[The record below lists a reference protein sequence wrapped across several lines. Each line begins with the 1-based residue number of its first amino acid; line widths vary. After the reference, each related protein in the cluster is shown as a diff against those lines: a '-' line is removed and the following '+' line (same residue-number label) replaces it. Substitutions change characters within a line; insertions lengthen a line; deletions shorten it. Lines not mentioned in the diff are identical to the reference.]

1 MNNKIKIKNILD
13 LAIKYH
19 QDNNFKKATHYYKQ
33 ILKIDENHFE
43 SNFRLGTLFIQ
54 IENFKEAQLLL
65 SRAVKINFN
74 HVHANN
80 NLGIAF
86 YELGEL
92 NEAIKC
98 YEEVLKINPSY
109 VESIFRLGTLLAQ
122 KGDFVKAS
130 RMLEKFIDINP
141 GNSDAYHNLGLIYK
155 EQGDFKK
162 AIICF
167 GKAIE
172 INPKNTDVFYN
183 LGVMYKE
190 QGDFKKAIMH
200 YVKVIELNPNHTAA
214 INNLSILFKGIQFN
228 NLNKTNSD
236 FLRKIFLFLFRR
248 NDIEHNAIFT
258 NAKLIVLAEY
268 ELDSLEKLFNLEF
281 LLKEKIFIKLMKDEL
296 FLLILRKSIIKDN
309 LFEKILTKL
318 RLEILITLFKSD
330 KKILKEHYEFI
341 ISLSQQCFL
350 NEYVFYQ
357 SDKESIYINKLKNLI
372 EIDNSIKEL
381 EIVILSCFTP
391 LNYSQIVVNKVS
403 NYESKNVLFNNLI
416 TLQIKEPLREKK
428 LLNSIK
434 SIGEISD
441 YVSQKVRSQYEEN
454 PYPRWRYTNNQLP
467 ANPIVIINS
476 QIKPNKIKFNNNF
489 NKPNVLIAGC
499 GTGKHIYIAENYLN
513 SNITAVDLSKASL
526 AYAKRKIIESGINNV
541 EFIHADILELS
552 KLNRK
557 FDIIES
563 VGVIHHMQDPL
574 VGLDILLNLLEPH
587 GFLKLGLYSEIA
599 RSDVIEA
606 RKFIQYNKF
615 GSTIKDIRG
624 VRQFI
629 IDEKEN
635 KLLQNICQNGDFFS
649 ISTVRDLIFHVQ
661 EHRFTLSQL
670 SKILSDFNLQF
681 LGFIDLELKNKYSE
695 LYPDDKNNISLK
707 NWNQFETKYPHT
719 FNNMYKFW
727 LKKINNS

>member
-1 MNNKIKIKNILD
+1 M
-13 LAIKYH
+13 
-19 QDNNFKKATHYYKQ
+19 
-33 ILKIDENHFE
+33 ILK
-43 SNFRLGTLFIQ
+43 
-54 IENFKEAQLLL
+54 KQL
-65 SRAVKINFN
+65 
-74 HVHANN
+74 
-80 NLGIAF
+80 
-86 YELGEL
+86 Y
-92 NEAIKC
+92 
-98 YEEVLKINPSY
+98 VL
-109 VESIFRLGTLLAQ
+109 E
-122 KGDFVKAS
+122 
-130 RMLEKFIDINP
+130 
-141 GNSDAYHNLGLIYK
+141 
-155 EQGDFKK
+155 
-162 AIICF
+162 
-167 GKAIE
+167 KAIE